1 MDCGFEGMGRGAHA
15 CALPS
20 TDDSSYDPTTPCVCF
35 ASGPK
40 HDAFYRCDKPNTSQA
55 CVGDARGEER
65 GARCCARPAGGCLP
79 GWRPCTWHAENR
91 IAWLHAPKTG
101 TSFLLALARMAN
113 QSIPSYAKVSKLE
126 DVRHVGTQWDAF
138 LNKYTPSTWFRG
150 SDVLG
155 WRDGM
160 AHAAISNATYREFH
174 SRFFAMFRDPRE
186 RGWSAYNYFL
196 GDAQSRAAWS
206 PERYAECIQGLVV
219 GMIAPSW
226 PCKGC
231 VHFATRA
238 FGTVQCYLAPRD
250 KHNVINTSGVCGCG
264 PFVPNVNEAI
274 KRVDE
279 GFAFAGIVEEWALSM
294 CLFAVRFN
302 VPCVP
307 SLFSNSRPTDFSN
320 RIDGGKLNRT
330 PPSVYRDDAHR
341 DVFADKNAD
350 GRLYQHVRFRFRMEL
365 LRYNVTNERCAM
377 EVCPEKASLF
387 V

>member
-1 MDCGFEGMGRGAHA
+1 M
-15 CALPS
+15 
-20 TDDSSYDPTTPCVCF
+20 
-35 ASGPK
+35 K
-40 HDAFYRCDKPNTSQA
+40 
-55 CVGDARGEER
+55 
-65 GARCCARPAGGCLP
+65 
-79 GWRPCTWHAENR
+79 
-91 IAWLHAPKTG
+91 
-101 TSFLLALARMAN
+101 
-113 QSIPSYAKVSKLE
+113 
-126 DVRHVGTQWDAF
+126 
-138 LNKYTPSTWFRG
+138 
-150 SDVLG
+150 
-155 WRDGM
+155 
-160 AHAAISNATYREFH
+160 
-174 SRFFAMFRDPRE
+174 
-186 RGWSAYNYFL
+186 
-196 GDAQSRAAWS
+196 
-206 PERYAECIQGLVV
+206 
-219 GMIAPSW
+219 
-226 PCKGC
+226 
-231 VHFATRA
+231 
-238 FGTVQCYLAPRD
+238 
-250 KHNVINTSGVCGCG
+250 
-264 PFVPNVNEAI
+264 AI